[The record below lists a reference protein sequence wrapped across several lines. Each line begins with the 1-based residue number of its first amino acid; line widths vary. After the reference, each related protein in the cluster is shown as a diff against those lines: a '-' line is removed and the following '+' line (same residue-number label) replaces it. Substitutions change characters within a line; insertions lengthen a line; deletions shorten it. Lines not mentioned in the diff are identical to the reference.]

1 LSRFTRLVSRCAVC
15 GRRERLKVRCRAASE
30 FSIKAVLDVGWRDTA
45 RFFRNP
51 EITRSTIE
59 KMISAS
65 RASDGARQR
74 RSDADRLRIPPKPLK
89 LQPLPRQPCISPAN
103 RIPKEDKMRKT
114 IGGRFFATI
123 LISCFGAFTL
133 MQASDK
139 NDSNAN
145 SELSRATE
153 TVQNITTASPDK
165 GVPRDV
171 LNGAKC
177 VAVIP
182 KLIKGAF
189 VVGGEHGKGVA
200 TCKTSSGSWSAPAP
214 FEVSGIS
221 WGPQIGGKST
231 DLMMFIMND
240 EGMGHLMRGRHQDR
254 RRRFRCSRTSWAHCV
269 R

>member
-1 LSRFTRLVSRCAVC
+1 MHLSGESN
-15 GRRERLKVRCRAASE
+15 S
-30 FSIKAVLDVGWRDTA
+30 
-45 RFFRNP
+45 
-51 EITRSTIE
+51 
-59 KMISAS
+59 
-65 RASDGARQR
+65 Q
-74 RSDADRLRIPPKPLK
+74 
-89 LQPLPRQPCISPAN
+89 
-103 RIPKEDKMRKT
+103 EDKMRKT
-114 IGGRFFATI
+114 IRGRILITT
-123 LISCFGAFTL
+123 LISCFGAFAL

-139 NDSNAN
+139 NDSNAS

-171 LNGAKC
+171 LKDAKC

-200 TCKTSSGSWSAPAP
+200 TCKTNSGSWSSPAP

-240 EGMGHLMRGRHQDR
+240 DGMNDLMRGHIKLGADVSAAAGPVGRTASAEAGYKAGILTYSSSKGAFIGASLNGAELNQDHKLTEQM
-254 RRRFRCSRTSWAHCV
+254 FGHDVSFSDILKGEAQAQTSEARDFV
-269 R
+269 NAVQNAKETAQTR